1 MKKIIPILLV
11 ALCFSSCK
19 KFLELYPEHQIS
31 TATFYTKQTDF
42 ENALVG
48 AYSTIRDLYGNS
60 NAHHVSE
67 LGTDNAEINWSS
79 PTVDQMQFDQ
89 SAVTPTN
96 GVIRNI
102 WTTCLFTVARCN
114 LILQR
119 IDAVDFD
126 AAAKQKI
133 KAETQFLR
141 AFSFFQLV
149 QYFGNIPITDAEFN
163 SPEEIMAADLTLKPK
178 EEAYAV
184 IIADLLAAE
193 AGMPVAAPGDKTRA
207 SIGTIKT
214 LLGKVYLTRQEWN
227 KAELK
232 LKEVIDLKHYSIVP
246 NYRTLFNTGNNN
258 TAESIFEIQFVTGR
272 TLGNN
277 FSALFTPAITSMA
290 IFPNNLQGSG
300 RIVPTLDLM
309 NAYES
314 GDSRKAL
321 SVSDS
326 VRLINGTKAY
336 SRYGLKFVD
345 FTTTATSDGT
355 VAFLVLRYADV
366 LLMYA
371 EALNEQGKPLDAIA
385 AVTPIRTRAGLG
397 ALPGN
402 NQGSVRLALERE
414 RRVELSYE
422 GHRWFDLV
430 RTNRLKPVMDAH
442 YTAQNLSFRV
452 EPYEYIMPIPQNE
465 IDLNPALQQNAGY

>member
-11 ALCFSSCK
+11 ALFFSSCK
-19 KFLELYPEHQIS
+19 KFLDLYPEHQIS
-31 TATFYTKQTDF
+31 TAIFYNKQSDF

-48 AYSTIRDLYGNS
+48 AYSTIRDLYSSS
-60 NAHHVSE
+60 NVHHVSE

-89 SAVTPTN
+89 NAVTPTN
-96 GVIRNI
+96 AVIRSI

-114 LILQR
+114 IILQR
-119 IDAVDFD
+119 IDAVEFD
-126 AAAKQKI
+126 AAVKQKI

-141 AFSFFQLV
+141 AFSYFQLV
-149 QYFGNIPITDAEFN
+149 QYFGNIPITDKEFQ
-163 SPEEIMAADLTLKPK
+163 SPEEILAADLTLKPK

-193 AGMPVAAPGDKTRA
+193 AAMPVTAPSDKTRA
-207 SIGTIKT
+207 SIGTIKS

-232 LKEVIDLKHYSIVP
+232 LKEVIDLKHYSIVA
-246 NYRTLFNTGNNN
+246 NYKSLFTNGNNN

-300 RIVPTLDLM
+300 RILPTLDMM

-314 GDSRKAL
+314 GDTRKAA

-326 VRLINGTKAY
+326 VRLINGSKAY
-336 SRYGLKFVD
+336 NRHGLKFVD
-345 FTTTATSDGT
+345 FTTTALSDGT

-371 EALNEQGKPLDAIA
+371 EALNEQGKTADAVSVVA
-385 AVTPIRTRAGLG
+385 PIRTRAGLG
-397 ALPGN
+397 ALPGG
-402 NQGSVRLALERE
+402 NQAAVRLSLERE
-414 RRVELSYE
+414 RRVELLYE
-422 GHRWFDLV
+422 GHRWLDLV
-430 RTNRLKPVMDAH
+430 RTNRAKPVMNAH
-442 YTAQNLSFRV
+442 YASQNLSFTV
-452 EPYEYIMPIPQNE
+452 EDFEYIMPIPQNE
-465 IDLNPALQQNAGY
+465 IDLNPALKQNPGY